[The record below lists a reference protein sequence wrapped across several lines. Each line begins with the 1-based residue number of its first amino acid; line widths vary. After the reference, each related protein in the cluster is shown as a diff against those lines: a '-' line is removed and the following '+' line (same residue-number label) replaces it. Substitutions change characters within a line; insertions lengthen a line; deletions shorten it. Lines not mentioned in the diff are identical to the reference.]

1 MQILKLKI
9 PPPVV
14 ALLMAALMWL
24 VARAAPTF
32 AFVLPA
38 RQILA
43 GCIAL
48 AGIATSIV
56 GVASFRRA
64 GTTVNPMRPEKASSL
79 VTSGIFKV
87 TRNPMYLGLLLVL
100 LAWAVFLSNA
110 LAFILLPAFIFYM
123 NRFQIGPEE
132 IALFSAFGQEFIAY
146 KSRVRR
152 WI

>member
-43 GCIAL
+43 GWVAL

-56 GVASFRRA
+56 GVASFRR
-64 GTTVNPMRPEKASSL
+64 GGKNVNPLRPGKGALL
-79 VTSGIFKV
+79 VTSGLFKL
-87 TRNPMYLGLLLVL
+87 TAHPIDLGLLLVL
-100 LAWAVFLSNA
+100 VSWAVFLSKG
-110 LAFILLPAFIFYM
+110 LAVIFLL
-123 NRFQIGPEE
+123 
-132 IALFSAFGQEFIAY
+132 
-146 KSRVRR
+146 
-152 WI
+152 